1 MSTIE
6 SSIIT
11 GILFLFL
18 FAFGFILSRTGKP
31 YSTLL
36 FNVHKFIGLG
46 LGVFL
51 IVTFNQIHTAVP
63 LSPAEIAVLVVTAL
77 LFAVTIVAGG
87 LLDALESAPL
97 AFTVLHHWLPYFT
110 AVSTAVSLYLVLSS
124 RA

>member
-1 MSTIE
+1 MNTLQP
-6 SSIIT
+6 SITT

-31 YSTLL
+31 YKTIL

-46 LGVFL
+46 LVVFL
-51 IVTFNQIHTAVP
+51 VVSLNRMHQAVP
-63 LSPAEIAVLVVTAL
+63 LTPAEITILVVTAL

-87 LLDALESAPL
+87 LLDALESAPRAL
-97 AFTVLHHWLPYFT
+97 TTIHHWLPYIT
-110 AVSTAVSLYLVLSS
+110 VISTAVSLYLVLHA